1 MTGRSASR
9 LLTLR
14 TVKRRVRAL
23 AGRLG
28 DEPACLPTFGR
39 SRQDGRPHIE
49 VGDTYCF
56 VVCERGQL
64 FERHCS
70 TDLDQLLYWVFAEVT
85 FSMAFDHEL
94 RHRRPGEDSRRQL
107 FAKQVELLARLS
119 PAWAE
124 QGAEEHRRILEEYPF
139 KDQ

>member
-1 MTGRSASR
+1 MTGRPASR

-14 TVKRRVRAL
+14 TVRRRVRAL
-23 AGRLG
+23 ADRIGA
-28 DEPACLPTFGR
+28 EPARLPAFGR
-39 SRQDGRPHIE
+39 SRHDGRPHIE

-56 VVCERGQL
+56 VVCERGRL
-64 FERHCS
+64 FERRCS

-85 FSMAFDHEL
+85 LSIAIDHEL

-107 FAKQVELLARLS
+107 FARQLELLARLS

-124 QGAEEHRRILEEYPF
+124 RGAEEHRRLLEEHPF

>member
-1 MTGRSASR
+1 MTGRPDSR

-14 TVKRRVRAL
+14 TVRRRITAL

-28 DEPACLPTFGR
+28 AGPDRLPTFGR
-39 SRQDGRPHIE
+39 SRRDGRPHVE
-49 VGDTYCF
+49 VGDSYCF

-64 FERHCS
+64 FERRCS

-85 FSMAFDHEL
+85 LAMAIEHEL
-94 RHRRPGEDSRRQL
+94 RHRRPGEDHRRQL
-107 FAKQVELLARLS
+107 FAKQVELLALLS

-124 QGAEEHRRILEEYPF
+124 RQAEEHRRLLEEHPF
-139 KDQ
+139 RDP